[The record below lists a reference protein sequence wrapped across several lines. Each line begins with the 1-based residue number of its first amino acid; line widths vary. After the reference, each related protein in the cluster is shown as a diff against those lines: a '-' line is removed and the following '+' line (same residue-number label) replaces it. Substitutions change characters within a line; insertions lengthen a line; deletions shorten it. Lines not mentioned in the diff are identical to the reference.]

1 VPLDVAVEVAE
12 VEGGVLCHPAMVPG
26 PSESLIV
33 AKPSP
38 DGNPIRFVS
47 GLRSSASPWG
57 RRTGRRL
64 GRFGRRSGREA
75 PEPRYPTH
83 RRRTG
88 ADLALVPPTC
98 GQAGEQGMRGH
109 AHPRGEP
116 GSRRP
121 SMRWSQETPSM
132 PRAAM
137 QRYAPTAGFI
147 EAASKACA
155 GGGSFRRKREPSLV
169 QPRACP
175 PRPAYGRPGK
185 RRDRRAR
192 LGPAGHRSPGSA
204 PPVQH
209 LAGSREVATV
219 D

>member
-1 VPLDVAVEVAE
+1 MPSRDGARTFRVPDRCQTVTGWEPHSFRVRVTVECVPLGETHRA
-12 VEGGVLCHPAMVPG
+12 
-26 PSESLIV
+26 
-33 AKPSP
+33 
-38 DGNPIRFVS
+38 PIREV
-47 GLRSSASPWG
+47 R
-57 RRTGRRL
+57 
-64 GRFGRRSGREA
+64 A
-75 PEPRYPTH
+75 PERERGARTTVPPTH
-83 RRRTG
+83 TRRTG

-155 GGGSFRRKREPSLV
+155 GGGSFRRKREPSLSSS
-169 QPRACP
+169 
-175 PRPAYGRPGK
+175 
-185 RRDRRAR
+185 
-192 LGPAGHRSPGSA
+192 RSHASS
-204 PPVQH
+204 
-209 LAGSREVATV
+209 SREATGRGSTV
-219 D
+219 EA